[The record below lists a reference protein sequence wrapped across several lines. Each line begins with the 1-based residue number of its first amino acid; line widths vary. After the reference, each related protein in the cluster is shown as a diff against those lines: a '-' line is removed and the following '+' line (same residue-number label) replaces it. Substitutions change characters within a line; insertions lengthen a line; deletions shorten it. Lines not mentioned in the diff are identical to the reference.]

1 MYLVRNGGGG
11 GRNYETPQKTSARIF
26 VTSLRGKIF
35 APCSHLNRSVTN
47 VHSCRFLKGN
57 LKYPV
62 RQQWKF
68 MSFPLNSRWPEI
80 NKRDKI
86 KFPFGQTDL
95 SHHTVEAY
103 PRNISTTPWDEML
116 VKT

>member
-1 MYLVRNGGGG
+1 
-11 GRNYETPQKTSARIF
+11 
-26 VTSLRGKIF
+26 
-35 APCSHLNRSVTN
+35 
-47 VHSCRFLKGN
+47 
-57 LKYPV
+57 
-62 RQQWKF
+62 

-80 NKRDKI
+80 NQRDKV
-86 KFPFGQTDL
+86 KLPFGQTDL